1 METTYK
7 SLADRVVSRWR
18 HHVEKHT
25 TTTTHVDQ
33 PVPRLLIALAGPPG
47 SGKTTIATS
56 VVEIL
61 QNRRG
66 NDPTTPKTIAVSAD
80 GFHLP
85 LATLRALPNAEEAI
99 ARRGAPW
106 TFDGLAVLALTRD
119 LGRTPRA
126 VVSAPT
132 FDHAVKDPVT
142 DGLSVGPDVDV
153 CLLEGNCLLCDEEP
167 WSGVAQ
173 EVHDRWLVK
182 VTEDLARARVAARHV
197 AAGIEPDLESALRR
211 TDGNDMIN
219 GRFVMEK
226 SKGRYDLLVES
237 VEEAR
242 S

>member
-7 SLADRVVSRWR
+7 SLADRVVSRWH

-25 TTTTHVDQ
+25 TATQPDQ

-47 SGKTTIATS
+47 SGKTTIATN
-56 VVEIL
+56 VVKIL
-61 QNRRG
+61 ESRRG
-66 NDPTTPKTIAVSAD
+66 DDPATPKTIAVSAD

-106 TFDGLAVLALTRD
+106 TFDGLAAVALTRD

-126 VVSAPT
+126 TVSAPT
-132 FDHAVKDPVT
+132 FDHAVKDPVA

-153 CLLEGNCLLCDEEP
+153 CLLEGNYLLCDEEP
-167 WSGVAQ
+167 WSGVAA

-182 VTEDLARARVAARHV
+182 VAEDLARARVAARHV
-197 AAGIEPDLESALRR
+197 AAGIEPDLESALSR

-226 SKGRYDLLVES
+226 SQGRSDLLVES
-237 VEEAR
+237 FEEALK
-242 S
+242 